1 MTEIFSEPRTVGDEL
16 MEFAESGLTGELDKA
31 MCQPCNADE
40 CNGCAGFVALSHL
53 ENQIGEAGVKFMKE
67 LVKEWA
73 EASVEKHS

>member
-1 MTEIFSEPRTVGDEL
+1 MTKGFSAPKTVGDKL
-16 MEFAESGLTGELDKA
+16 TDFAESGLTTELDKA

-40 CNGCAGFVALSHL
+40 CHGCPGFNALGHL